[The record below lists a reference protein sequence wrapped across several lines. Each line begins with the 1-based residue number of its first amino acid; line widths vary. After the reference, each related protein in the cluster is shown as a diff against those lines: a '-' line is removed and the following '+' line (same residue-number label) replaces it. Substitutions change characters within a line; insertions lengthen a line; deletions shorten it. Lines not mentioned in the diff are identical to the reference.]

1 MKRTAFAKAA
11 ASSLILAVTMVGC
24 AGSAFRPSAAAPQRS
39 NDGHVAATE
48 KALAKRDGA
57 AAVRAAEAAVAADP
71 HNAAYRQLLGRAY
84 VASGRFASAETA
96 LSDAMSLGNQDAR
109 TIVSLALVKAAL
121 GKSEAA
127 RDLLAANADIV
138 PAGDYGLAMAMAGD
152 ANEGVRILSGAIHD
166 PSATAQTRQNL
177 AYAYALAGRWKDARM
192 IVGYDLEPA
201 AANQRISQWAQ
212 SAAPMFAT
220 QRIALFMGVNIDGAD
235 AGQPIALALAPDRAP
250 VTQEPVEMAAND
262 AAAPSQYIAAVEPE
276 AADAP
281 VIDQSL
287 PDVAAVP
294 VAAPHAAPKPVSR
307 VAAVKMRPL
316 RPKVHSADTA
326 SNWVVQLGAY
336 DNAAI
341 AKEKWF
347 ALARRNNALAERP
360 VLTSQITLNGATFA
374 RLAVSGFGD
383 RAEAM
388 ALCRSI
394 RVQRGQCFVR
404 ETAPGA
410 TVQRWALSGKAR
422 QFASR

>member
-1 MKRTAFAKAA
+1 
-11 ASSLILAVTMVGC
+11 
-24 AGSAFRPSAAAPQRS
+24 
-39 NDGHVAATE
+39 
-48 KALAKRDGA
+48 
-57 AAVRAAEAAVAADP
+57 
-71 HNAAYRQLLGRAY
+71 
-84 VASGRFASAETA
+84 
-96 LSDAMSLGNQDAR
+96 
-109 TIVSLALVKAAL
+109 
-121 GKSEAA
+121 
-127 RDLLAANADIV
+127 
-138 PAGDYGLAMAMAGD
+138 
-152 ANEGVRILSGAIHD
+152 
-166 PSATAQTRQNL
+166 
-177 AYAYALAGRWKDARM
+177 
-192 IVGYDLEPA
+192 
-201 AANQRISQWAQ
+201 
-212 SAAPMFAT
+212 
-220 QRIALFMGVNIDGAD
+220 
-235 AGQPIALALAPDRAP
+235 
-250 VTQEPVEMAAND
+250 MAAND
-262 AAAPSQYIAAVEPE
+262 AAAPSQYMAAVEPE

-281 VIDQSL
+281 VIDHSL

-294 VAAPHAAPKPVSR
+294 VAAPHAAPKSVSR